1 MHTDGIYHA
10 DVEQSEPRVKKVL
23 LDSIKILHVMFCDT
37 NKGYFIKHKQAV
49 HGNPIIENG
58 TLIYEIRVG
67 KFEVVLN
74 VLENKPSNFAID
86 VLKTVD
92 DHLKKIVGET
102 TSASRDSITCSR
114 W

>member
-1 MHTDGIYHA
+1 MHLGAGTQVNYYDGGKHCIIQLG
-10 DVEQSEPRVKKVL
+10 DCSERTLIEVHKLLLHEAVHIWLRVKKVL

-67 KFEVVLN
+67 KVEVV
-74 VLENKPSNFAID
+74 
-86 VLKTVD
+86 
-92 DHLKKIVGET
+92 
-102 TSASRDSITCSR
+102 
-114 W
+114 